1 MNIYL
6 KTIISSFIILNSLF
20 LIGQNADCDDLL
32 VLEDTIYHSDEISGY
47 GNVKEFDG
55 NDLEDKK
62 IFEKEANSIWYL
74 ITSPTTGIFTF
85 DIVTENENDDWDF
98 LLYKNGGNFC
108 SQISNKT
115 ISPIRSN
122 LSRSPITGLSVTATE
137 NFISAGINNNYSNA
151 LAVTAGEQY
160 VLVVNNPKKAAGKHT
175 LILHYPKKAKKTL
188 PAALFKIKV
197 KDSETK
203 KAVNSFIT
211 ISGLKDSTITITNQ
225 SEYQQKFSKKNY
237 RLVIDVS
244 AKGYML
250 FSEEHKISKKKI
262 RYTAE
267 ILLEKIK
274 KGETVSLNN
283 IQFEGN
289 KAVFLSSSE
298 SSLKVL
304 LFFMEINPNVVIE
317 VGGFVNGPQKKNS
330 KSFKELSY
338 IRAYAVKNYLI
349 NGGIAKER
357 VDFKGYGNSKMLYPK
372 PKSAYQEAANRRVE
386 IKIISNEYHLGN

>member
-1 MNIYL
+1 
-6 KTIISSFIILNSLF
+6 
-20 LIGQNADCDDLL
+20 
-32 VLEDTIYHSDEISGY
+32 
-47 GNVKEFDG
+47 
-55 NDLEDKK
+55 
-62 IFEKEANSIWYL
+62 
-74 ITSPTTGIFTF
+74 
-85 DIVTENENDDWDF
+85 
-98 LLYKNGGNFC
+98 
-108 SQISNKT
+108 
-115 ISPIRSN
+115 
-122 LSRSPITGLSVTATE
+122 
-137 NFISAGINNNYSNA
+137 
-151 LAVTAGEQY
+151 
-160 VLVVNNPKKAAGKHT
+160 
-175 LILHYPKKAKKTL
+175 
-188 PAALFKIKV
+188 
-197 KDSETK
+197 
-203 KAVNSFIT
+203 
-211 ISGLKDSTITITNQ
+211 
-225 SEYQQKFSKKNY
+225 
-237 RLVIDVS
+237 
-244 AKGYML
+244 ML
-250 FSEEHKISKKKI
+250 FSEEHKISKKKV